1 MARAMDVIRAIR
13 NIRAKFNLPP
23 KSKLNVSVSVV
34 DGGHAD
40 SLYPLMATIK
50 AQAGLDTLDIGV
62 NLPKPPQAASEVL
75 PGAQVY
81 APLAELMNV
90 EVEKKR
96 IDKELASKTQALT
109 ALNLKLHNHDFLQKA
124 PEDVVAREKARR
136 EEYARQIKELTE
148 LKESLSS

>member
-81 APLAELMNV
+81 APLAELMSG
-90 EVEKKR
+90 EEAHR
-96 IDKELASKTQALT
+96 QGIGEQDASVDGAQ
-109 ALNLKLHNHDFLQKA
+109 
-124 PEDVVAREKARR
+124 PEIAQPRFPPEGPGGCGGA
-136 EEYARQIKELTE
+136 
-148 LKESLSS
+148 